1 MLNFSQ
7 EQIDLLSEPFKAGFE
22 VALAKFLRISF
33 PEKLAQL
40 SAEQLGA
47 VIRRIVQDAS
57 DCGISDAAPLA
68 QFACL
73 SILTRGKLLNIP
85 EVAAFLSDRGVS
97 PERRVRILLL
107 ELSLHLPKN

>member
-7 EQIDLLSEPFKAGFE
+7 EQINLLSEPFKAGFE
-22 VALAKFLRISF
+22 VALTEFLRTSF
-33 PEKLAQL
+33 PDKLVQL
-40 SAEQLGA
+40 SPDQLGA
-47 VIRRIVQDAS
+47 VVQRIIQDAAV
-57 DCGISDAAPLA
+57 CGITEAAPLA

-85 EVAAFLSDRGVS
+85 EVAAFLADRGLS
-97 PERRVRILLL
+97 PAHRVRILLL